1 MKQRPVSHQHGHMAS
16 VQGHHKVSKANKN
29 PSPEGAAYKKKDIAK
44 NFQVPQMVS
53 LSETPE
59 QEVNNLL

>member
-1 MKQRPVSHQHGHMAS
+1 MAS

-53 LSETPE
+53 LSEAPE